1 MMPAC
6 LSASAE
12 IQSALRRICTT
23 MPPTLS
29 GCLRSCERQAVGDDQ
44 KCEIEGVAM
53 AVIISMLRAV
63 NVGAHHRIKMDAL
76 RALYEPLELR
86 DPQTYVQ
93 SGNVVFR
100 TDKRDLVALA
110 KRIEDAIERGFGFR
124 PTVILRTSGELRDA
138 IARNP
143 FAKRSGIEP
152 SRLLVYFLASDP
164 GAEIRNKVLSL
175 KTEPEELRM

>member
-1 MMPAC
+1 
-6 LSASAE
+6 
-12 IQSALRRICTT
+12 
-23 MPPTLS
+23 
-29 GCLRSCERQAVGDDQ
+29 
-44 KCEIEGVAM
+44 M
-53 AVIISMLRAV
+53 AVIISMLRGV

-76 RALYEPLELR
+76 RALYEPLGLR

-110 KRIEDAIERGFGFR
+110 KRIEDAIERGFALR
-124 PTVILRTSGELRDA
+124 PVVILRTSGELREV

-152 SRLLVYFLASDP
+152 SRLLVYFIASGP
-164 GAEIRNKVLSL
+164 GA
-175 KTEPEELRM
+175 RMR